1 MSAPQAQLKVAEQAC
16 NSNFSPDYVNEVNF
30 DTLIVSGDKTG
41 VWTYSGVGVDPGS
54 ASFYPKDFNGA
65 VPGTYEYTYTITG
78 DPSCAPVSYKINI
91 VVEDCKCPSVAITP
105 FASFCNTVATV
116 DLDSY
121 RVTTK
126 PGKWYRECSC
136 GQQCDDYRRQDVQ
149 WGRQCLG
156 RVCYIISWTRWHYW
170 AVKTLHSW

>member
-1 MSAPQAQLKVAEQAC
+1 M
-16 NSNFSPDYVNEVNF
+16 
-30 DTLIVSGDKTG
+30 
-41 VWTYSGVGVDPGS
+41 WTYSGVGVDPGS

-121 RVTTK
+121 RVTIK
-126 PGKWYRECSC
+126 PGKWYIESVPA
-136 GQQCDDYRRQDVQ
+136 GSNATITGEQDVQ
-149 WGRQCLG
+149 WGGQCVWD
-156 RVCYIISWTRWHYW
+156 VCVI
-170 AVKTLHSW
+170 L